1 MATNAE
7 HKTIAI
13 NVYKKTVKVKSKK
26 DNDEYLRAELKDGK
40 YQLPWKTDAA
50 PPDGWANF
58 KSFLFP
64 DSSGVP
70 NEEKLNE
77 EPLMQLIKADPQ
89 QIKNPPE
96 NGIRVTWLGHASVLF
111 QLDSAN
117 LLVNPNFNARG
128 IKYYHPGDNK
138 RYRQPVYSVE
148 QLPRI
153 DCVFIT
159 NTHFD
164 YLDLSSVRQL
174 NNRFGKML
182 LWYVPMGVCD
192 WMKKAGCINVVEM
205 DWWKKD
211 QIEFIDSTIIDKDDE
226 TKTTVFTIA
235 CTPSQSYH
243 NRAFD
248 DDNAVLWCSW
258 VICSPRYK
266 IFVSGSTGYAKVFQS
281 IGRKYGPFH
290 MAALPIGGY
299 DPKSR
304 NGYGN
309 LTPEQAVQVHK
320 DILAMHSLALSWGTF
335 ALSSEHYLE
344 PPHRLNKELKKSG
357 LSNTQFFVL
366 KHGESRLIII
376 NTLSKEDA
384 SGYIKEKKKE
394 TELNGESLNNVV
406 KETQQE
412 DHGCDCC
419 NLHTKELL
427 TEVPVTIACTSE
439 IFSESSVQENKT
451 EEKIETEENQ
461 TLGNNVVNETQKE
474 EHPNDQNHNYP
485 LTEDPSTV
493 ICNSELFAKTNIK
506 ENKTEKVI
514 KTKQHQTSINSAVNE
529 TQKEEHLYEQKH
541 GIKIKNLSAGDP
553 VTCTSEVLIEIGIKK
568 DKTEEIE
575 INQHQESVNNTVNE
589 TIEKITNN
597 GHKKN
602 IHIDHLIAE
611 KTMRI
616 TYTDMFSEYDII
628 EEKMEESIE
637 TNQNEMQQKQHNERI
652 PLAEN
657 PTTVTYRSEVFLESS
672 TKEDKTEDNI
682 ESVKNQS
689 SVDINVE
696 QIQQEESHDEHKHDT
711 KIKVTLKE
719 EPVVVASTS
728 EEDNIESK
736 KDDSSVDN
744 SVKETQ
750 QEEGHDERKHTE
762 VVNTLKEEPVIVAS
776 SIEVFSESYIDNKT
790 EDNIESEKDD
800 SSVDNS
806 VKETQQSEG
815 HDEHKQTEIVN
826 TLKEEPVIV
835 ACSIKEDNIESEK
848 DNSSVD
854 NSVKETLQVE
864 GHDEHKQTEV
874 VNTLKEEP
882 MVVASSIEVFSES
895 YIDNKT
901 EDNIESEKD
910 DSSVDNSV
918 KETLQVEGHDEY
930 KQTEIVNTL
939 KEEPVVVASSIEVF
953 SERYIDNK
961 TEDNIESEKDDSSVD
976 NSVKETQQVEGHDE
990 HKQTEIVNTLKEEPV
1005 VVASPIEVFSESYI
1019 DNKTEDN
1026 IESEKDD
1033 SSVDNSVKETQ
1044 QVEGHD
1050 EHKQTEVVNTLKEE
1064 PMVVASSIE
1073 VFSESYI
1080 DNKTED
1086 NIESEKDDSSV
1097 DNSVKET
1104 QQVEGHDEHKQTEIV
1119 NTLKEEPVVV
1129 ASPIEVFSESYI
1141 DNKTEDNIESEK
1153 DDSSVDNS
1161 VKETQQVEGHDE
1173 HKQTEVVNTLK
1184 EEPMVVASSLEVFS
1198 ESYIDNKTEDNIE
1211 SEKDDSSVDNSVK
1224 ETQQVEGHDEHKQ
1237 TEIVN
1242 TLKEEPVV
1250 VASPIEVF
1258 SESYIDNKTED
1269 NIESEKDDSSVDNSV
1284 KETQQVEGHD
1294 EHKQTEVVN
1303 TLKEEPMVVA
1313 SSIEVFSESYI
1324 DNKTEDNIE
1333 SEKDDSSVD
1342 NSVKETQQVEGHDE
1356 HKQTEIVNTL
1366 KEEPVV
1372 VASSIEVFSE
1382 SYIDNKTEDN
1392 IESEKDDSSVD
1403 NSVKEAQQVE
1413 GHDEHKQT
1421 EIVNTLKEEP
1431 VVVASS
1437 IEVFSE
1443 SYIDNKPEDNIE
1455 SEKDGVKEAHQEGGH
1470 DEHKH
1475 TEVVNILKEE
1485 PVIVASIIEVFSEIN
1500 IKVKIE
1506 DNIES
1511 EKDNSSIDNSVKETQ
1526 QEEWHDEHKHD
1537 TEINKKMKKEPVV
1550 VASTSEVFSESNNES
1565 KTVKFLF
1572 KDNVKSEK
1580 DQSSVDNNVKE
1591 TQQEEHHIE
1600 HNNDLEIENTLKEEP
1615 VVVSSTSEVF
1625 SEGNNKEK
1633 TQDNIESEKDQSSV
1647 DNNVKETQQEE
1658 HHHEHKH
1665 DIEIKNTLKEEPVVI
1680 TSTNEVFSESNIDD
1694 KTEDNTES
1702 EKDQSS
1708 VDNNVKERQD
1718 EKQYAE
1724 HKQDTE
1730 INTLKKDAVMVAS
1743 STELILENNIADKA
1757 ESEKDQSSVDVV
1769 KETQQ
1774 EEGHDELKRDIE
1786 EPVVVAC
1793 TSEVFSE
1800 SNIEDK
1806 TEDNI
1811 ESGKDQSSVDIN
1823 VKEKQQ
1829 EEHHNGHKHD
1839 TEIENTLKEEPVM
1852 VASTS
1857 EVFLESNNEDKTE
1870 SQKDLLSVDI
1880 NVKETLQEEQHGE
1893 HKHDTEIINTLK
1905 EEPVVVGSTSQED
1918 ITESEKDQSVDT
1930 NVKKTQQEER
1940 HDELKHYTEM
1950 EITLKEEHVLV
1961 ASTSEES
1968 GKDQSSVEINVKETQ
1983 QEERHDE
1990 LKHDT
1995 EIEEPVLAVSTNDV
2009 FSESNIDDKTEFEKV
2024 QSSGDNNV
2032 KETKQEELHDEHKH
2046 DTEIENTLKEETV
2059 VAVSINEMFSE
2070 SNIGDKTESEKD
2082 QSSHDNNAKEIQ
2094 QKECHDEHKH
2104 YTEIENTLKDEP
2116 VVITSTSEVFSES
2129 NIEVKIENSI
2139 ESGKDQSSVEMNVK
2153 ETQQEE
2159 KHDELKHDTEIEK
2172 PVLVASTN
2180 DVFSE
2185 SNIDNKPEFEKGQSS
2200 VDNNV
2205 KETKQEE
2212 LHDEHK
2218 HDTEI
2223 ENTVKEETMVAVSTS
2238 EMFSESN
2245 IDCKTHYGKDQL
2257 LIGDNVKE
2265 TQQEERHDEHKH
2277 DMEIE
2282 NILKEET
2289 VVVASTIEVFSESNN
2304 EVKLEDNIESEKDQ
2318 SSVDNNVKETQQEEH
2333 HHEHKHDIEINNTLK
2348 EEPVV
2353 ITSTNEVFSE
2363 SNIEVKIEDN
2373 IESGKDQSLVNSI
2386 IKETLQVECGDKHN
2400 TEIEN
2405 SWKEEPI
2412 MVNCASDFVTENKD
2426 RSKTENNIESAKSQS
2441 SVDKIVTETQQ
2452 KEAHD
2457 ENKHETK
2464 TEHLLT
2470 EEPVIVTCTSE
2481 VFSECNNEDK
2491 TEKPVAPINHQSS
2504 VDCINNENQEE
2515 VDHNEHKQDTKAE
2528 NASSEPVPVVCSS
2541 EVKKHSENNEE
2552 NKVEDSVELGKD
2564 QSSLNIIKEVQQEK
2578 RYDESKDET
2587 ETEHPLNKAPDEKIE
2602 FKQHKALVDN
2612 IVYQTKEH
2620 EHFDEHKN
2628 DIKVE
2633 HASIKDP
2640 VSASY
2645 NSEVFSVSASY
2656 NSEEVIVTKDQRS
2669 VNGLVEQYQHTEHHY
2684 DDRSNDVHHVCNPL
2698 LMNDSKPYCDES
2710 LTCTTEF
2717 CKNDEK
2723 EDKRG
2728 KKIDTELHHE
2738 SVDTLVE
2745 ATLRE
2750 ISP

>member
-672 TKEDKTEDNI
+672 TKEDKT
-682 ESVKNQS
+682 
-689 SVDINVE
+689 
-696 QIQQEESHDEHKHDT
+696 
-711 KIKVTLKE
+711 
-719 EPVVVASTS
+719 
-728 EEDNIESK
+728 
-736 KDDSSVDN
+736 
-744 SVKETQ
+744 
-750 QEEGHDERKHTE
+750 
-762 VVNTLKEEPVIVAS
+762 
-776 SIEVFSESYIDNKT
+776 
-790 EDNIESEKDD
+790 
-800 SSVDNS
+800 
-806 VKETQQSEG
+806 
-815 HDEHKQTEIVN
+815 
-826 TLKEEPVIV
+826 
-835 ACSIKEDNIESEK
+835 EDNIESEK

-1565 KTVKFLF
+1565 KT

-1615 VVVSSTSEVF
+1615 VVVSSTSE
-1625 SEGNNKEK
+1625 
-1633 TQDNIESEKDQSSV
+1633 QDNIESEKDQSSV